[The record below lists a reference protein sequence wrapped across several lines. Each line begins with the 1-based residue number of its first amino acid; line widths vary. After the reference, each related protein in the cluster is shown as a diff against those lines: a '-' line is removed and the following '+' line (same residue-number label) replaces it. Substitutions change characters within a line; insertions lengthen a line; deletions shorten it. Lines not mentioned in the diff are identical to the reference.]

1 MSIFMG
7 GRFIIFHHLL
17 NSENKQE
24 DFNMLKEVMKKIGK
38 IFVQW
43 AKETI
48 KIGEEDL
55 GQTFPDDFKELFE

>member
-1 MSIFMG
+1 MFMG

-17 NSENKQE
+17 NSENEQE
-24 DFNMLKEVMKKIGK
+24 DFNMLKEGDEEDWE

-48 KIGEEDL
+48 KIGEEDI